1 MLKSVLAPAID
12 LSTINILDN
21 LLINQNMYYFAL
33 NLKEQ
38 CLVLRRFENK
48 TSMVLLFSTLCLF
61 TSGPIGLS
69 AVLAQEETG
78 SNPGSNLDT
87 TRCEATMS
95 NVTLPSAKEDVLPPN
110 MYAIYGD
117 RTYQGELSQS
127 KYREGE
133 TFSNLDILPEN
144 ISSDI
149 PAEAVEIIKDT
160 CAQFV
165 VVGTPSTLPPDSLDI
180 SAYAMN
186 GTSVA
191 VLNATEEDTSTF
203 RINLPTGLYILLTST
218 TWIPSSADEYVTGY
232 VIYKFLANVT
242 EN

>member
-1 MLKSVLAPAID
+1 MLAPAID

-33 NLKEQ
+33 NLKEH

-61 TSGPIGLS
+61 TSGLVGLS

-87 TRCEATMS
+87 TRCEATMR

-165 VVGTPSTLPPDSLDI
+165 VVGTPNTLPPDSLDI

-203 RINLPTGLYILLTST
+203 RINLPTGLYILLTSA

>member
-1 MLKSVLAPAID
+1 
-12 LSTINILDN
+12 
-21 LLINQNMYYFAL
+21 
-33 NLKEQ
+33 
-38 CLVLRRFENK
+38 
-48 TSMVLLFSTLCLF
+48 
-61 TSGPIGLS
+61 
-69 AVLAQEETG
+69 
-78 SNPGSNLDT
+78 
-87 TRCEATMS
+87 MS

-117 RTYQGELSQS
+117 KTSQGELSQS

-133 TFSNLDILPEN
+133 TFSNLNILPEN

-191 VLNATEEDTSTF
+191 VLATLRKRIRITF
-203 RINLPTGLYILLTST
+203 RINLPTGLYILLASA

>member
-1 MLKSVLAPAID
+1 MLAPAID

-33 NLKEQ
+33 NLKEH

-61 TSGPIGLS
+61 TSGPVGLS

-149 PAEAVEIIKDT
+149 PAEAVEIIKGT

-165 VVGTPSTLPPDSLDI
+165 VVGTPNTLPPDSLDI

-203 RINLPTGLYILLTST
+203 RINLPTGLYILLTSA

>member
-1 MLKSVLAPAID
+1 
-12 LSTINILDN
+12 
-21 LLINQNMYYFAL
+21 MYYFAL
-33 NLKEQ
+33 NLKEH

-61 TSGPIGLS
+61 TSGPVGLLS
-69 AVLAQEETG
+69 AVLAQEETE
-78 SNPGSNLDT
+78 SNPGSNFDT

-110 MYAIYGD
+110 MYVIYGD

-133 TFSNLDILPEN
+133 TFCNLDILPEN
-144 ISSDI
+144 ISSDL
-149 PAEAVEIIKDT
+149 PAEAVEVIKDT
-160 CAQFV
+160 CSQFV
-165 VVGTPSTLPPDSLDI
+165 VVGTPRTLPPDTLDV
-180 SAYAMN
+180 SAYAIN
-186 GTSVA
+186 GTSVG
-191 VLNATEEDTSTF
+191 VLNATEEDASTF
-203 RINLPTGLYILLTST
+203 RMSLPAGLYILLTSA

-242 EN
+242 END

>member
-1 MLKSVLAPAID
+1 
-12 LSTINILDN
+12 
-21 LLINQNMYYFAL
+21 MYYFAL
-33 NLKEQ
+33 NLKEHY
-38 CLVLRRFENK
+38 LVLRRCENK
-48 TSMVLLFSTLCLF
+48 TSMLLLFSSLCLF
-61 TSGPIGLS
+61 TSGPVGLLS
-69 AVLAQEETG
+69 DALAQEETE
-78 SNPGSNLDT
+78 SDSLSNLDT

-95 NVTLPSAKEDVLPPN
+95 NVTLPSPNEDVLPPN

-117 RTYQGELSQS
+117 RTFQGELSQS

-203 RINLPTGLYILLTST
+203 RINLPTGLYILLTSA